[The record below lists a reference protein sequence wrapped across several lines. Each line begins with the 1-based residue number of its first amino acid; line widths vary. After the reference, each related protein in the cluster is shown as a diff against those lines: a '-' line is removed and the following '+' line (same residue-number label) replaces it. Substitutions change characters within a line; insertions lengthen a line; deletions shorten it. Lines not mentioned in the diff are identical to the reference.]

1 MISILKEDI
10 YQYVVEN
17 TKINSQWAEN
27 NAKKI
32 SEYFNVSRNV
42 ASQYLNEF
50 CKEGLIGKINSR
62 PVLFLSLPK
71 RVARECNF
79 SSMEEATLWMKQ
91 NSASALENVIG
102 SKGSLREIIQQIK
115 AAVQYPP
122 NGLPILLHGATGTG
136 KSFFAQAIYQHL
148 KTYQIIDAKSDFIAV
163 NCSEYANNPELFL
176 ANFFGFV
183 KGAYTGADETRKGLA
198 ELANGGVLFL
208 DEVHSL
214 SNECQEKLFQFMDTN
229 RFHRMG
235 DNESWYES
243 HCRIVFATSELPEEN
258 LLATLIRR
266 IPVKVTLPTLQSRSI
281 TEKKQLI
288 QIFFEEEAVNLNQQI
303 LVSNHFLAFILNN
316 DFSGNIGNLKNVIKL
331 SCANAFSSIEQGTVL
346 KVQMANLPGS
356 ISRTNPISS
365 LTNVK
370 VEFLSI
376 DELMNTDHHLS
387 YSQFLKGILDTF
399 EANHMN
405 EMLFDAFDKFFK
417 KQFHRVQVDMSNDH
431 SGYLEVK
438 FRQYIKILEKDY
450 QRKVDFFYLKISLF
464 YLNQWVDE
472 VGTSLS
478 IAEIERL
485 YDFFVA
491 NCSRE
496 FAMVEEFSNSC
507 DISFSKIEKAILILI
522 FRLMID
528 KNYTQSRLA
537 LIIAHGEST
546 ATSIAKTVNTL
557 LGDFIF
563 DAINMPLQSTSEE
576 VSEQVNKYLKER
588 STFDELILLVD
599 MGSLEKIHERL
610 ELPANKSIGLL
621 NNVSTKMA
629 LDVANQLSLKIPL
642 KDILTSI
649 QCNHTIHTV
658 YHASKIKR
666 DMILC
671 SCASGLGTSYK
682 LKSILE
688 SSFPKVTDIL
698 IETCDFY
705 SLANENY
712 IDELEDEYNILFIV
726 GTLNP
731 ELEDKIFYSIEELIL
746 GLNINELA
754 SKLQRHFSEQ
764 EITILNQNI
773 LKNFSLTNLMEQLTI
788 LNPSKLLE
796 QVSDAIYI
804 LQNDMN
810 LVIDNNICFGLY
822 VHISCLIERL
832 VTQSHLQ
839 DEISL
844 NFDDPKLENF
854 YHKFKK
860 AFTVVEQYYSVEI
873 PPFEVSYVYDYIK
886 KA

>member
-1 MISILKEDI
+1 MVPILKEKI
-10 YQYVVEN
+10 YQYVVDN
-17 TKINSQWAEN
+17 TKDNDHWTKN
-27 NAKKI
+27 NAQQI
-32 SEYFNVSRNV
+32 SEYFEVSRNV

-50 CKEGLIGKINSR
+50 CKEGVVGKINTR
-62 PVLFLSLPK
+62 PVIFLSLPK
-71 RVARECNF
+71 KAARECSF
-79 SSMEEATLWMKQ
+79 SSMEEAILWMQQ
-91 NSASALENVIG
+91 NSSSALENVIG
-102 SKGSLREIIQQIK
+102 SKGSLKEIIQQIK
-115 AAVQYPP
+115 AAIQYPP
-122 NGLPILLHGATGTG
+122 DGLPILLYGATGTG
-136 KSFFAQAIYQHL
+136 KSFLAQAIYQHL
-148 KTYQIIDAKSDFIAV
+148 KTYQIIGSNSEFIAV

-176 ANFFGFV
+176 ANFFGYV

-198 ELANGGVLFL
+198 ELADGGVLFL

-214 SNECQEKLFQFMDTN
+214 SNECQEKLFQFMDSN

-243 HCRIVFATSELPEEN
+243 HCRIVFATSETPEEY

-266 IPVKVTLPTLQSRSI
+266 IPVKVTLPTLQSRSM

-288 QIFFEEEAVNLNQQI
+288 QMFFEEESANLKQQI
-303 LVSNHFLAFILNN
+303 LVSNHFLTFLLNN

-331 SCANAFSSIEQGTVL
+331 SCANAFSSLERGTAL
-346 KVQMANLPGS
+346 KVQLANLPGT
-356 ISRTNPISS
+356 ISRTNPIPS
-365 LTNVK
+365 LTHTK
-370 VEFLSI
+370 VVFLSLE
-376 DELMNTDHHLS
+376 ELMNTEHLLS
-387 YSQFLKGILDTF
+387 YAQFLKGIWDTF
-399 EANHMN
+399 AANQADDL
-405 EMLFDAFDKFFK
+405 LFEAFDKFFK
-417 KQFHRVQVDMSNDH
+417 KQFHRVQVDLTNDH

-438 FRQYIKILEKDY
+438 FRQYIKMLEKDY
-450 QRKVDFFYLKISLF
+450 QQKVDFFYLKVSLF
-464 YLNQWVDE
+464 YLNQWIDE
-472 VGTSLS
+472 IGTALS
-478 IAEIERL
+478 PAETDRL
-485 YDFFVA
+485 YEFFVA

-496 FAMVEEFSNSC
+496 FAMVEEFSNSG
-507 DISFSKIEKAILILI
+507 DISFSKIEKAVLILL
-522 FRLMID
+522 FHLMID
-528 KNYTQSRLA
+528 KNFTQSRLA

-557 LGDFIF
+557 LGDFLF

-576 VSEQVNKYLKER
+576 VAKQVNQYLKER

-599 MGSLEKIHERL
+599 MGSLEKIHEHL

-649 QCNHTIHTV
+649 QRNHTIHTV
-658 YHASKIKR
+658 YHASKVKR

-688 SSFPKVTDIL
+688 SSFPKTTDIL

-712 IDELEDEYNILFIV
+712 IGELEKEYHILFIV

-746 GLNINELA
+746 GLNVEEMA
-754 SKLQRHFSEQ
+754 SKLRRHFSEQ
-764 EITILNQNI
+764 EIELLNQNI

-810 LVIDNNICFGLY
+810 LIIENNICFGLY

-832 VTQSHLQ
+832 VTQSHLP

-844 NFDDPKLENF
+844 NFDDPKLEDF